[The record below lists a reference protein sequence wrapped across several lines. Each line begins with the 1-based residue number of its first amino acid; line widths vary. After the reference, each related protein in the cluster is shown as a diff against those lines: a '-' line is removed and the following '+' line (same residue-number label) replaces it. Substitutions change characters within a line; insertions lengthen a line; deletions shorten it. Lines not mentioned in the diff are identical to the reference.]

1 MQLRPR
7 LGFAANEL
15 RPIDGIDRVEAPLL
29 LIAGTADRHTTRA
42 ESLRLFA
49 RAQLP
54 KELWEVPG
62 AEHVD
67 FHQAARAEYE
77 ARVSGFLARA
87 LRSQGADA
95 GMGGVPVAGTSR

>member
-1 MQLRPR
+1 M
-7 LGFAANEL
+7 
-15 RPIDGIDRVEAPLL
+15 
-29 LIAGTADRHTTRA
+29 
-42 ESLRLFA
+42 
-49 RAQLP
+49 
-54 KELWEVPG
+54 PG

>member
-1 MQLRPR
+1 M
-7 LGFAANEL
+7 
-15 RPIDGIDRVEAPLL
+15 EAPLL
-29 LIAGTADRHTTRA
+29 LIAGRADRHTTRA